1 MKYGVISAG
10 HIKTAE
16 AGIEI
21 LKMGGNA
28 FDAIIAAGLASCV
41 AEVMLTSLGGGGF
54 LLAHTQDNKNILFD
68 FFAHTPKNK
77 NQSKEIDFYPIE
89 VNFGDATQEFHIGL
103 ASMAV
108 PGNIA
113 GFFYVHKKLGKLPL
127 KVVAEPAIHYARY
140 GIELNKFQHY
150 CLTLLGPIMTTDPE
164 MKKIF
169 APNGKLLQAGAVYKM
184 ENFANTLETLVNE
197 GEKLFYEDLAKKI
210 IDDCDKKGG
219 HLIREDFKNYQVI
232 EREPLKIFYRE
243 NKILTNTPPSS
254 GGALI
259 AFSLKLLEK
268 YNLRKFKQKNYQYL
282 QKLALAMELTN
293 AARRQNY
300 DNKLYTY
307 NIIEKF
313 LGTENFKKYKI
324 NFDNYINKW
333 GSTTHISVMDK
344 DGNAASMTT
353 TNGEGSGYVVSGTEI
368 MINNML
374 GEEDLNPNGFHK
386 WIPNRR
392 ISSMM
397 SPTIVL
403 DKNNQVKIVLGS
415 GGSNRIRTAI
425 LQVIL
430 NIIDF
435 DMEIDKA
442 IESPRIHWENNVLN
456 IEPGF
461 PSATIEKM
469 REFAQKK
476 NDKIIEWSGKNM
488 FFGGVHGIKV
498 EKGKINGYG
507 DKRRSGV
514 SLKF

>member
-16 AGIEI
+16 AGAEI

-77 NQSKEIDFYPIE
+77 NQSKIDFYPIE

-103 ASMAV
+103 ASIAV
-108 PGNIA
+108 PGNVA

-140 GIELNKFQHY
+140 GIELNEFQHY
-150 CLTLLGPIMTTDPE
+150 CLTLLGPIMTNDPE
-164 MKKIF
+164 MGKIF
-169 APNGKLLQAGAVYKM
+169 APEGKLLQTGVIYKM
-184 ENFANTLETLVNE
+184 KNFANTLEALVNE
-197 GEKLFYEDLAKKI
+197 GEKLFYENFAKKI
-210 IDDCDKKGG
+210 AEDCREKGG
-219 HLIREDFKNYQVI
+219 HLSEDDFRNYQVI
-232 EREPLKIFYRE
+232 ERKPLKIFYRE

-268 YNLRKFKQKNYQYL
+268 YNLRKFKQKDYQFL

-293 AARRQNY
+293 IARRKNY
-300 DNKLYTY
+300 DNNLYSD
-307 NIIEKF
+307 NIIEEF
-313 LGTENFKKYKI
+313 LGVQNIDKYKI

-353 TNGEGSGYVVSGTEI
+353 TNGEGSSYVIPGTDI
-368 MINNML
+368 MMNNML

-386 WIPNRR
+386 WTPNKR

-435 DMEIDKA
+435 DMEINEA
-442 IESPRIHWENNVLN
+442 IESSRIHWENNILN

-461 PSATIEKM
+461 PPVTIEKM
-469 REFAQKK
+469 REFACKK
-476 NDKIIEWSGKNM
+476 NDKIMEWSEKNM
-488 FFGGVHGIKV
+488 FFGGVHGIKA
-498 EKGKINGYG
+498 EKGEINGYG